1 MKKRIFLLISFSVF
15 TGFLFFSCGPDTK
28 TIRRMQVIEE
38 HVDNPTTVAE
48 LTDAITKYQRRIED
62 VLNAD
67 TRIGMWYKILAIRY
81 LDTGMYGKALEN
93 FRTAIEYY
101 PTNQNLYYYV
111 GVCAGYMAKAS
122 LDYDATGASSERGRY
137 LALAESAY
145 LRALE
150 LEPRYARSLYGLSIL
165 YVFELNEPAKAIPLM
180 ERFMEIETKDYD
192 AMFVLAR
199 AYYMTGEIEK
209 ATAIYD
215 KILSTTKDE
224 KRRAEAEEN
233 KALVL
238 QEGYGQ
244 N

>member
-1 MKKRIFLLISFSVF
+1 MKKRMIRYIGFSVF
-15 TGFLFFSCGPDTK
+15 IGILFFSCGPNTK
-28 TIRRMQVIEE
+28 TIRRMQAIEE
-38 HVDNPTTVAE
+38 HVDSPTTIEE
-48 LTDAITKYQRRIED
+48 LTDAINKYQMRIED
-62 VLNAD
+62 ILNAD

-93 FRTAIEYY
+93 FRTAIEYF

-145 LRALE
+145 LRAIE

-180 ERFMEIETKDYD
+180 ERFMEIETIDYD

-209 ATAIYD
+209 AAAIYD

-224 KRRAEAEEN
+224 KRRTEAEEN
-233 KALVL
+233 KAIVL